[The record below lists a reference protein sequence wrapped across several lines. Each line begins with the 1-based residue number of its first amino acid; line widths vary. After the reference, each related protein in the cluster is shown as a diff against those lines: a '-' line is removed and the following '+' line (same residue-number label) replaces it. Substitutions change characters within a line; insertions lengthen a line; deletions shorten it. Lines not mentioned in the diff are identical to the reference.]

1 VPDLRRFEGERAR
14 GVASPFADRPFRH
27 GPVILISRRV
37 RLSVCL
43 GGKRL
48 GLAWLAC
55 ILFGAWPSLAQ
66 DAVRPSLAGEEAAE
80 ARRQDIEHI
89 PYNLVTGPIKYRI
102 SATLGFEYN
111 DNINLSENSPEG
123 DFIIHPLVTINALWP
138 ITQLNTLRL
147 DIGLGYAFYLDHSS
161 QDTNGVLLSP
171 GSQLALDVFV
181 GDFRINFHDRF
192 SLQQDPISELQLS
205 NVIDYGRFENSAG
218 VSVLWDLNKAV
229 ATLGYD
235 HYLYVSTNSD
245 LDYLDRNAE
254 VLVGSLAFTLTNTT
268 GVGLESSFVHT
279 YYDQNVLN
287 DSNAVTAG
295 AFLETQLTNYMRVR
309 VAGGYQAID
318 FDNTGSVFDSKDA
331 HDYYAN
337 ILISHRL
344 NAYITQT
351 LAAGHESQLGVNS
364 NFITLNYIRHTVTWN
379 IIRNTLLS
387 TEFFYEDANDSGG
400 FIDEHLHRYGG
411 AITIGYQLTPHVTLG
426 LRYQFTEKDS
436 DVPFRD
442 YTQNRIS
449 FDGTYSF

>member
-1 VPDLRRFEGERAR
+1 MGRLFKLGRLIRTAR
-14 GVASPFADRPFRH
+14 GIDFSILRKLGKA
-27 GPVILISRRV
+27 GPTL
-37 RLSVCL
+37 
-43 GGKRL
+43 
-48 GLAWLAC
+48 LAC
-55 ILFGAWPSLAQ
+55 ALFAVRPGLAQ

-89 PYNLVTGPIKYRI
+89 PYNLLTGAIKYRI

-111 DNINLSENSPEG
+111 DNINLAEDNPKS
-123 DFIIHPLVTINALWP
+123 DFIIHPQVTINALWP
-138 ITQLNTLRL
+138 LTQLNTLRL

-161 QDTNGVLLSP
+161 QNTNGVLLTP

-218 VSVLWDLNKAV
+218 VSVLWDLNKVV

-235 HYLYVSTNSD
+235 HYLYISTNSD
-245 LDYLDRNAE
+245 LDYLNRSAE
-254 VLVGSLAFTLTNTT
+254 VLVGSLACNLTNTT
-268 GVGLESSFVHT
+268 WVGIESSFVHD

-287 DSNAVTAG
+287 DSNAVTVG
-295 AFLETQLTNYMRVR
+295 AFLETQVSKYMKVR
-309 VAGGYQAID
+309 VAAGYQMID
-318 FDNTGSVFDSKDA
+318 FDHTGSVFDSNDA
-331 HDYYAN
+331 DDYYAN

-364 NFITLNYIRHTVTWN
+364 NYITLNYIRHTVTWN

-387 TEFFYEDANDSGG
+387 TEVFFEDANDSGG

-411 AITIGYQLTPHVTLG
+411 AITIGYQFTQHVTLG

-442 YTQNRIS
+442 YTQNRVS

>member
-1 VPDLRRFEGERAR
+1 MQP
-14 GVASPFADRPFRH
+14 
-27 GPVILISRRV
+27 
-37 RLSVCL
+37 
-43 GGKRL
+43 
-48 GLAWLAC
+48 LAC
-55 ILFGAWPSLAQ
+55 
-66 DAVRPSLAGEEAAE
+66 
-80 ARRQDIEHI
+80 
-89 PYNLVTGPIKYRI
+89 
-102 SATLGFEYN
+102 
-111 DNINLSENSPEG
+111 
-123 DFIIHPLVTINALWP
+123 
-138 ITQLNTLRL
+138 
-147 DIGLGYAFYLDHSS
+147 YAFYLDHSS
-161 QDTNGVLLSP
+161 QDTNGVLLTP

-245 LDYLDRNAE
+245 LDYLNRNAE

-268 GVGLESSFVHT
+268 GLGVESSFVHT

-287 DSNAVTAG
+287 DSNAVTVG

-309 VAGGYQAID
+309 VAGGYQMIN
-318 FDNTGSVFDSKDA
+318 FDNTGSVFDSNDV

-351 LAAGHESQLGVNS
+351 LSAGHESQLGVNS
-364 NFITLNYIRHTVTWN
+364 NFITLNYVRHTVTWN

-387 TEFFYEDANDSGG
+387 TEVFYEDADDSGG
-400 FIDEHLHRYGG
+400 FIDEDLHRYGG

>member
-1 VPDLRRFEGERAR
+1 M
-14 GVASPFADRPFRH
+14 
-27 GPVILISRRV
+27 SRIV
-37 RLSVCL
+37 RSVCPR
-43 GGKRL
+43 GKRL
-48 GLAWLAC
+48 GFFLLVST
-55 ILFGAWPSLAQ
+55 LFGALPTLAQ

-89 PYNLVTGPIKYRI
+89 PYNLVTGPIRYRI

-138 ITQLNTLRL
+138 VTQLNTLRL
-147 DIGLGYAFYLDHSS
+147 DIGLGYALYLEHSS
-161 QDTNGVLLSP
+161 QDTNGVLLTP

-205 NVIDYGRFENSAG
+205 NVIDYGRFENYAG
-218 VSVLWDLNKAV
+218 VSVLWDLNKAL

-254 VLVGSLAFTLTNTT
+254 VLVGSLAFTLTDTT

-287 DSNAVTAG
+287 NSNAVTAG

-309 VAGGYQAID
+309 VAGGYQMIN
-318 FDNTGSVFDSKDA
+318 FDNTGSVFDSSDVS
-331 HDYYAN
+331 DYYAN

-351 LAAGHESQLGVNS
+351 LSAGHENQLGVNS
-364 NFITLNYIRHTVTWN
+364 NFITLNYVRYTATWN

-387 TEFFYEDANDSGG
+387 TEVFYEDADDSGG

-436 DVPFRD
+436 DVPFRS

>member
-1 VPDLRRFEGERAR
+1 MSRIVSPVCAR
-14 GVASPFADRPFRH
+14 
-27 GPVILISRRV
+27 
-37 RLSVCL
+37 
-43 GGKRL
+43 GKRL
-48 GLAWLAC
+48 VFVLLVC
-55 ILFGAWPSLAQ
+55 TLFGALPALSQ

-89 PYNLVTGPIKYRI
+89 PYNLMTGAIKYRI

-111 DNINLSENSPEG
+111 DNVNLSEHNPES
-123 DFIIHPLVTINALWP
+123 DFIIHPQVTINALWP
-138 ITQLNTLRL
+138 VTQLNTLRL

-161 QDTNGVLLSP
+161 QDTNGVLLTP

-205 NVIDYGRFENSAG
+205 NVIDYGRFENYAG

-235 HYLYVSTNSD
+235 HYLYISTNSD
-245 LDYLDRNAE
+245 LDYLNRSAE
-254 VLVGSLAFTLTNTT
+254 ALVGSLAFTLTNAT
-268 GVGLESSFVHT
+268 GLGLQSSFVHT
-279 YYDQNVLN
+279 YYNQHVLN
-287 DSNAVTAG
+287 DSNAVTVG
-295 AFLETQLTNYMRVR
+295 AFLETQLTNYMKVR
-309 VAGGYQAID
+309 IAGGYQAID
-318 FDNTGSVFDSKDA
+318 FENTGSVFDSKDL

-337 ILISHRL
+337 ILVSHRL

-351 LAAGHESQLGVNS
+351 LAAGHENQLGVNS
-364 NFITLNYIRHTVTWN
+364 DFVTLNYVRHTMTWN

-387 TEFFYEDANDSGG
+387 TEVFYEDANDSGG
-400 FIDEHLHRYGG
+400 FIDEHIHRYGA
-411 AITIGYQLTPHVTLG
+411 AITMAYQLTPHVTLG

-442 YTQNRIS
+442 YTQNRIF

>member
-1 VPDLRRFEGERAR
+1 M
-14 GVASPFADRPFRH
+14 
-27 GPVILISRRV
+27 SRIV
-37 RLSVCL
+37 RSVCPR
-43 GGKRL
+43 GKRL
-48 GLAWLAC
+48 GFFLLVSA
-55 ILFGAWPSLAQ
+55 LFGALPALAQ

-89 PYNLVTGPIKYRI
+89 PYNLVTGPIRYRI

-138 ITQLNTLRL
+138 VTQLNTLRL

-161 QDTNGVLLSP
+161 QDTNGVLLTP

-205 NVIDYGRFENSAG
+205 NVIDYGRFENTAC

-254 VLVGSLAFTLTNTT
+254 VLVGSLAFTLTDTT

-287 DSNAVTAG
+287 NSNAVT
-295 AFLETQLTNYMRVR
+295 
-309 VAGGYQAID
+309 GGYQMIN
-318 FDNTGSVFDSKDA
+318 FDNTGSVFDSNDV

-351 LAAGHESQLGVNS
+351 LSAGHENQLGVNS
-364 NFITLNYIRHTVTWN
+364 NFITLNYVRYTATWN

-387 TEFFYEDANDSGG
+387 TEVFFEDADDSGG

-411 AITIGYQLTPHVTLG
+411 AITIGYQLTPRVTLG

-436 DVPFRD
+436 DVPFRS

>member
-1 VPDLRRFEGERAR
+1 MSR
-14 GVASPFADRPFRH
+14 GVRP
-27 GPVILISRRV
+27 
-37 RLSVCL
+37 SVCL
-43 GGKRL
+43 RGKRL
-48 GLAWLAC
+48 GCALLVC
-55 ILFGAWPSLAQ
+55 TLFGAFPAFAQ

-89 PYNLVTGPIKYRI
+89 PYNLMTGAIKYRI

-111 DNINLSENSPEG
+111 DNVNLSENRPES
-123 DFIIHPLVTINALWP
+123 DFIIHPQVTINALWP
-138 ITQLNTLRL
+138 VTQLNTLRL
-147 DIGLGYAFYLDHSS
+147 DLGLGYAFYLDHSG
-161 QDTNGVLLSP
+161 QDTKGVLLAP

-192 SLQQDPISELQLS
+192 SLQQDPISELQVS

-235 HYLYVSTNSD
+235 HYLYISTNSD
-245 LDYLDRNAE
+245 FDYLNRNAE
-254 VLVGSLAFTLTNTT
+254 ALVGSLAFTLSNTT

-295 AFLETQLTNYMRVR
+295 AFLETQLTNYMKVR
-309 VAGGYQAID
+309 VAGGYQMIN

-331 HDYYAN
+331 RDYYAN

-387 TEFFYEDANDSGG
+387 TEVFFEDANDSGG
-400 FIDEHLHRYGG
+400 FIDEHLQRYGG

>member
-1 VPDLRRFEGERAR
+1 MSRIAHIPVCPR
-14 GVASPFADRPFRH
+14 GNW
-27 GPVILISRRV
+27 
-37 RLSVCL
+37 L
-43 GGKRL
+43 GFVLLVWALL
-48 GLAWLAC
+48 GALPA
-55 ILFGAWPSLAQ
+55 LAQ

-89 PYNLVTGPIKYRI
+89 PYNLMTGAIKYRI

-111 DNINLSENSPEG
+111 DNVNLSENRPES
-123 DFIIHPLVTINALWP
+123 DFIIHPQVTINALWP

-161 QDTNGVLLSP
+161 QDTKGVLLSP

-192 SLQQDPISELQLS
+192 SLQQDPISELQVS

-235 HYLYVSTNSD
+235 HYLYVSTNSEF
-245 LDYLDRNAE
+245 DYLNRNAE
-254 VLVGSLAFTLTNTT
+254 ALVGSLAFALTNTT
-268 GVGLESSFVHT
+268 GLGLESTFVHT

-287 DSNAVTAG
+287 DSNAVTVG
-295 AFLETQLTNYMRVR
+295 AFLETQLTNYTKIR
-309 VAGGYQAID
+309 VAGGYQTID

-331 HDYYAN
+331 DDYYAN

-387 TEFFYEDANDSGG
+387 TEVFFEDANDSGG

>member
-1 VPDLRRFEGERAR
+1 MSRIAR
-14 GVASPFADRPFRH
+14 
-27 GPVILISRRV
+27 
-37 RLSVCL
+37 SVCPRC
-43 GGKRL
+43 KRL
-48 GLAWLAC
+48 AFALLVC
-55 ILFGAWPSLAQ
+55 TLFGALRASAQ

-89 PYNLVTGPIKYRI
+89 PYNLVTGAIRYRI

-111 DNINLSENSPEG
+111 DNVNLSENRPES
-123 DFIIHPLVTINALWP
+123 DFIIHPQVTINALWP
-138 ITQLNTLRL
+138 VTQLNTLRL
-147 DIGLGYAFYLDHSS
+147 DIGLGYAFYLDHSG
-161 QDTNGVLLSP
+161 QDTKGVLLAP

-192 SLQQDPISELQLS
+192 SLQQDPISELQVS

-235 HYLYVSTNSD
+235 HYLYISTNSD
-245 LDYLDRNAE
+245 FDYLNRNAE
-254 VLVGSLAFTLTNTT
+254 ALVGSLAFTLTNTT
-268 GVGLESSFVHT
+268 GLGLESSFVHT

-287 DSNAVTAG
+287 NSNAVTAG
-295 AFLETQLTNYMRVR
+295 AFLETQLTNYMKIR

-318 FDNTGSVFDSKDA
+318 FDNTGSVFDSKDV

-351 LAAGHESQLGVNS
+351 LSAGHESQLGVNS
-364 NFITLNYIRHTVTWN
+364 NFITLNYVRHTVTWN

-387 TEFFYEDANDSGG
+387 TEVFFEDANDSGG

-436 DVPFRD
+436 NVPFRD